1 MSSDPRAVPAAGWH
15 RVRVQQQALR
25 DLDQAWR
32 SFSAGTHRQPGW
44 RRRGRHEG
52 FRIVG
57 GQAGRVEQL
66 NRKWSRV
73 LVPKAGWVRFRRAR
87 AVPGA
92 KSYRSA
98 GIPEPIP
105 GPGTG
110 EAIGIDRGAA
120 VSLARPDGGEC
131 ARPRHRA
138 RAQSFRRP
146 VSLTCAGRA
155 GPWPVTATLGPRQAA
170 SPAART
176 SPAGLT

>member
-1 MSSDPRAVPAAGWH
+1 MSSDPRAAPAAGWH

-73 LVPKAGWVRFRRAR
+73 LVPKAGWVRFRRAG

-98 GIPEPIP
+98 GTGRAAGISRSPRYLSRSRGREPARLSVLTAAQRRPSPGRTGGNAP

-110 EAIGIDRGAA
+110 PAP
-120 VSLARPDGGEC
+120 SLA
-131 ARPRHRA
+131 
-138 RAQSFRRP
+138 
-146 VSLTCAGRA
+146 AGRC
-155 GPWPVTATLGPRQAA
+155 P
-170 SPAART
+170 
-176 SPAGLT
+176 